1 MAHPV
6 MSTKKRQ
13 LEDGAS
19 IHKSKKAKVAQDG
32 KKEGKTQQEQPL
44 HHVSNMVVDEVDF
57 PRGGGSTFT
66 PVEVK
71 TIRAEAV
78 KEANEELF
86 KENGLAT
93 KAKKQRRKSDV
104 KGKGKAT
111 EGGKS
116 EGLRVE
122 HLNYKRITVGLKIF
136 AQVVSI
142 QPLALIVSLPDQL
155 LGHIPITQISAELT
169 SALEHMDDR
178 EDDESDA
185 ADEEASSRV
194 PDLFEIFHPG
204 EYVRCVVTAIHASG
218 STENMAGIGR
228 TRDEVERASRRVEL
242 SLVPDQV
249 NEGVAKSDLKAGFT
263 LPASVKSV
271 EDHGYILNLGIL
283 DVSGFLSFK
292 DASKTFGDSPKLHVG
307 RILDVAVS
315 KLSSNGR
322 TCNVTITPSV
332 VRDAS
337 LTEVTSV
344 TSILPGE
351 LVQCLITAIVPHG
364 LNIQM
369 LGYFGGT
376 IDKLHLPPGD
386 PADNFK
392 LGKKIKARVL
402 HSIPGAASPRF
413 ALSLADHILKMKVKS
428 SENKTEN
435 SSAIQEAYPIG
446 TILESAKVVEVVSER
461 GLLVEVQ
468 PEVQGFI
475 HISHVSDEH
484 VPSLS
489 SSSGAW
495 KVGTTHRARV
505 TGYFPLDGLLQL
517 SMRPSILEQKFLQVA
532 DVQPGE
538 LIKGTVKKLTD
549 SALFVSISGNVDGVV
564 FPSHYADITLKQ
576 PQKRFRPGATIKCRV
591 LTVDPERKRIALTA
605 KKTLVE
611 SDLPVIAKFEDA
623 KVGLVTNAV
632 IFRVDERRL
641 QVEFFN
647 NVKGSISVK
656 EASETAITALSDVFS
671 TGKVV
676 KVRITHVDPEKRNI
690 FASIRQAASSFDST
704 VADISSVEIG
714 HTVEGVVSEVHKDNV
729 VLTLQPSQVRALVS
743 LKNLANHRGLSVAQL
758 RAALRVGE
766 KLEEL
771 VVVTR
776 NPEKGIVIV
785 ANRPKSKP
793 TLEHKQ
799 PLTMDTIELGQIVG
813 GRILRH
819 HRNGTLVKL
828 SSQISGTLHPTD
840 VSDNFE
846 TGNPFPNIDSLVKA
860 AVISINK
867 EKKHL
872 TLSTRASRLDPTKDH
887 PIVDPEL
894 LSLSTLKVGQ
904 SVRGFIKSI
913 AEHGL
918 FVTLGRDVDTRVQIK
933 ELFDD
938 YVKDWKSRFQVNQLV
953 KGRILSVN
961 PEKKQVEMT
970 FRSGDLARSTK
981 PSLSLSDLHEGQ
993 KIEGRVK
1000 KIEAYGLFIEIE
1012 GSKLTGLC
1020 HKSELSDNADADVT
1034 LALRSYREGDHVKA
1048 IVHSIDKEKHRIS
1061 LGLKPSYFS
1070 EEDLVELGEEAEKDS
1085 EVLGVVDDA
1094 DEEMSDAEVGSPD
1107 SDAEPSASE
1116 DEQDED
1122 DAMAVDVDMS
1132 TIFSSKPQTS
1142 SAPVPV
1148 PSLQLQG
1155 GFQWSGALGQDDAQ
1169 DSDSSGESDDEE
1181 AAGKKK
1187 KKKRKEIEKDLTAD
1201 LQTKMPESNADFE
1214 RLLLGSP
1221 NSSYLWIQYMSF
1233 QLQLSEVE
1241 KAREIAK
1248 RALRTINFRE
1258 EQEKLN
1264 VWIALLNLE
1273 NIYGTDESLE
1283 VAFKDAARHNDS
1295 KTIHLRLASI
1305 FEQSEKYEKAKE
1317 QFQRTAKKFGQ
1328 SSKVWTQFG
1337 EFYLKRGELEEAR
1350 KLLPRSL
1357 QSLEKRKH
1365 LKTIS
1370 KFAQLEY
1377 KFGEPERGK
1386 TIFEGI
1392 IDSHPKRWDLW
1403 LIYMDMEAS
1412 QNDIQ
1417 SLRNLFDRVLAHKM
1431 TSHKAKSFFKKW
1443 LGLEKRLGDD
1453 EGVEAVKRRA
1463 IEWTQRAANNS
1474 EE

>member
-1 MAHPV
+1 

-19 IHKSKKAKVAQDG
+19 AHKSKKAKVAQDG
-32 KKEGKTQQEQPL
+32 KKEGKPQQEQPL

-93 KAKKQRRKSDV
+93 KSKKQRRKSDV
-104 KGKGKAT
+104 KGKGKAS
-111 EGGKS
+111 EGGSKS

-122 HLNYKRITVGLKIF
+122 HLNYKRITVGLKIL
-136 AQVVSI
+136 AQVVSV
-142 QPLALIVSLPDQL
+142 QPLSLIVSLPDQL

-169 SALEHMDDR
+169 SALEHMDDL
-178 EDDESDA
+178 EDDGSDTV
-185 ADEEASSRV
+185 DEEAASRV

-204 EYVRCVVTAIHASG
+204 EYVRCVVTAVHASG
-218 STENMAGIGR
+218 STENMAGVGR
-228 TRDEVERASRRVEL
+228 ARDEVERASRRVEL

-249 NEGVAKSDLKAGFT
+249 NEGVAKGDLKAGFT
-263 LPASVKSV
+263 LPASVKSI
-271 EDHGYILNLGIL
+271 EDHGYVLNLGIS

-292 DASKTFGDSPKLHVG
+292 DASNALGDSSKLHVG
-307 RILDVAVS
+307 RILDIAVS

-322 TCNVTITPSV
+322 TCNVTINPSAV
-332 VRDAS
+332 CDAS
-337 LTEVTSV
+337 LTEVNSV

-364 LNIQM
+364 LNVQM
-369 LGYFGGT
+369 LGYFDGT
-376 IDKLHLPPGD
+376 IDKLHLPSGN

-402 HSIPGAASPRF
+402 HSIPGVSSPRF
-413 ALSLADHILKMKVKS
+413 ALSLADHILKMKVKTS
-428 SENKTEN
+428 DNKIDNCPT
-435 SSAIQEAYPIG
+435 IQEAFPIG
-446 TILESAKVVEVVSER
+446 TILESVKVVEVESER
-461 GLLVEVQ
+461 GLLVEIQ
-468 PEVQGFI
+468 PQVQGFI

-489 SSSGAW
+489 PSSGAW

-532 DVQPGE
+532 DVRPGE

-564 FPSHYADITLKQ
+564 FPNHYADITLKH

-647 NVKGSISVK
+647 NVKGSVSWK
-656 EASETAITALSDVFS
+656 EASETAITVLSDVFS
-671 TGKVV
+671 AGKVV
-676 KVRITHVDPEKRNI
+676 KVRIIHVDPEKRNI
-690 FASIRQAASSFDST
+690 FASIRQAVSSFDSAVT
-704 VADISSVEIG
+704 DISSVEIG

-758 RAALRVGE
+758 RTALKVGE

-793 TLEHKQ
+793 PLEHKQ

-813 GRILRH
+813 GRVLRH

-840 VSDNFE
+840 ISDSYE
-846 TGNPFPNIDSLVKA
+846 AGNPFPNIDSLVKA
-860 AVISINK
+860 AVISIDK

-894 LSLSTLKVGQ
+894 QSLSTLKAGQ

-918 FVTLGRDVDTRVQIK
+918 FVTLGRDVDARVQIK

-1000 KIEAYGLFIEIE
+1000 KVEAYGLFIEIE

-1048 IVHSIDKEKHRIS
+1048 VVRSIDTEKRRIS

-1070 EEDLVELGEEAEKDS
+1070 EEDRMESGEEAENS
-1085 EVLGVVDDA
+1085 QLLGVVDDV
-1094 DEEMSDAEVGSPD
+1094 DEEMSDAEAASPD

-1116 DEQDED
+1116 DERDED

-1132 TIFSSKPQTS
+1132 TIFSSKLQTS
-1142 SAPVPV
+1142 SAPAAV

-1155 GFQWSGALGQDDAQ
+1155 GFQWSSAPGQDEVQ
-1169 DSDSSGESDDEE
+1169 ESDSSEESGDEE
-1181 AAGKKK
+1181 ATGKKK
-1187 KKKRKEIEKDLTAD
+1187 KKRRKEIEKDLTAD

-1233 QLQLSEVE
+1233 QLQLSEIE

-1283 VAFKDAARHNDS
+1283 AAFKDAARHNDS

-1377 KFGEPERGK
+1377 KFGEAERGK

-1403 LIYMDMEAS
+1403 LVYMDMEAS

-1417 SLRNLFDRVLAHKM
+1417 SLRNLFDRVLSHKM

-1443 LGLEKRLGDD
+1443 LGLEKQLGDE